1 MYADGVNNQ
10 AYIAYSGFADSLK
23 TDPYFDVGFE
33 LANAD
38 GYVSAIGWS
47 EICDFAFLATET
59 LGASNKPIEDYFY
72 QNAASVGD
80 RVSLLGGYWSNGANA
95 GAFCQYVIA
104 TPSDRSRHVGARVL
118 FVPAS

>member
-33 LANAD
+33 LANVN
-38 GYVSAIGWS
+38 GYISAIGWS
-47 EICDFAFLATET
+47 EVCDFAFLATET
-59 LGASNKPIEDYFY
+59 LGASNKPIEDYFF
-72 QNAASVGD
+72 QNAAIVGD
-80 RVSLLGGYWSNGANA
+80 RVSRLGGTWNYGSTS
-95 GAFCQYVIA
+95 GAFCRYVDDA
-104 TPSDRSRHVGARVL
+104 SSYHNHNVSARVL